1 MAYFPVFMDI
11 TGQEVLIVGGGTVA
25 FRKVEKLLPYEPQI
39 TLVAPNVDARI
50 RAHTEVNIFECE
62 FEELMLEKKKLVIA
76 ATDDRA
82 LNTRIAALCREKG
95 IPVNAVDQR
104 EDCTFLFPALVKRGE
119 LSIGISTG
127 GASPTAAI
135 YLKNQISE
143 LLPNNFDS
151 IITFLEQKREYIKT
165 VSPSEQIRA
174 KIFKGL
180 FEVALFKD
188 QPLTD
193 SECTEVIQ
201 TIFDNHLEENS

>member
-180 FEVALFKD
+180 F
-188 QPLTD
+188 
-193 SECTEVIQ
+193 
-201 TIFDNHLEENS
+201 